1 MTVLLKDPQE
11 RKRFLKFAAVG
22 AIGFV
27 IDFGLFNLL
36 SMLLAVDPLVAQG
49 VSFCT
54 AVTSNFLWNRYWTYP
69 DSRSK
74 SLGSQIGQFALVSFA
89 GLLIR
94 TPIFALLEPFL
105 IAGATGLQVSKYG
118 LSPVFVGHNLALAIV
133 VGIVMMWNFFVNRYW
148 TYNDIDR

>member
-1 MTVLLKDPQE
+1 MTTLLKDPRE
-11 RKRFLKFAAVG
+11 RKRFLKFAMVG

-36 SMLLAVDPLVAQG
+36 STLLSVDPVVAQG
-49 VSFCT
+49 VSFCM

-69 DSRSK
+69 DSRAK
-74 SLGSQIGQFALVSFA
+74 ALTFQIGQFALVSFA

-94 TPIFALLEPFL
+94 TPIFALLEPAL
-105 IAGATGLQVSKYG
+105 ITGATNLQVAKYG
-118 LSPVFVGHNLALAIV
+118 VSPVFLGHNAALAIV